1 MSGEKSGVQK
11 RIREKQP
18 KALYTHCAGHSLN
31 LVMVSSCFVLSVRN
45 AIDHVIKASA
55 KREGLLKAIYQTGIQ
70 SASSRTPLLNVCIT
84 RWVENIDGLQQF
96 SLSHPFLVGMC
107 EVIVY
112 GDSEYEMYNEVW
124 SVEDKRNAQ
133 AHLNALESFEFVY
146 TLVTLQRSLLYLK
159 EAVVK
164 LQGQS
169 QDIACGVALIEQ
181 CSKEIQSL
189 RDNVDDYAHRIFEH
203 SCRLAERSQIA
214 VSMPRVSGRLQHR
227 PNPPS
232 NSVEEYFKLSV
243 TIPFLD
249 HMLSDLTSRFA
260 AHVKQSASI
269 QRLLPTNIKPDSSVD
284 DIKEAV
290 TFYEEDLPNADLVDE
305 EFHVWKSRWLSI
317 PKQDRPWTLSESM

>member
-1 MSGEKSGVQK
+1 M
-11 RIREKQP
+11 
-18 KALYTHCAGHSLN
+18 
-31 LVMVSSCFVLSVRN
+31 
-45 AIDHVIKASA
+45 
-55 KREGLLKAIYQTGIQ
+55 
-70 SASSRTPLLNVCIT
+70 
-84 RWVENIDGLQQF
+84 ENIDGLQQF

-112 GDSEYEMYNEVW
+112 GDSEYEMYNEGW

-146 TLVTLQRSLLYLK
+146 TLVTLQHCLLYLK
-159 EAVVK
+159 ETVVK
-164 LQGQS
+164 LQGQC
-169 QDIACGVALIEQ
+169 QDIASGFALIDQ

-203 SCRLAERSQIA
+203 SCRLTERSQIA

-260 AHVKQSASI
+260 AHVK
-269 QRLLPTNIKPDSSVD
+269 
-284 DIKEAV
+284 
-290 TFYEEDLPNADLVDE
+290 
-305 EFHVWKSRWLSI
+305 
-317 PKQDRPWTLSESM
+317 